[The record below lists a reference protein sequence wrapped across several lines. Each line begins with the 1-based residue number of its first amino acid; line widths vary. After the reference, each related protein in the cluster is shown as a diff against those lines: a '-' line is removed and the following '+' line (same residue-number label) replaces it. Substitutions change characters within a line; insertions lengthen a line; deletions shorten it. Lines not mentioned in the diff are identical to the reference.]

1 MISLVIIN
9 VFVIFALNY
18 KFNVMFDFPILS
30 LILFV
35 LVCYVLV
42 SIGNYFN
49 RRNK

>member
-9 VFVIFALNY
+9 NLFIFALIY
-18 KFNVMFDFPILS
+18 KFNIMFDFPILS

-35 LVCYVLV
+35 IVCYVLV

-49 RRNK
+49 RKGK